1 MKDIGEYLQSGIV
14 ESYVLGLATAEE
26 SKEAESL
33 ASVYPA
39 VREAIDEFSKT
50 LEQYALANA
59 VAPDPAIKPMLM
71 ATIDFIARMEK
82 GERQSE
88 APELN
93 ENSNISDFADWLNR
107 PDFVLPSYVTD
118 VYARIINHTPQAT
131 TAVVWIKEMSP
142 AEIHHDEY
150 EKFLIVEGTCDITI
164 EQTIHHLKS
173 GDFLAIPLFA
183 NHTVKVTSDIPCKAI
198 LQRVAA

>member
-26 SKEAESL
+26 SREAESL
-33 ASVYPA
+33 AIVCPE
-39 VREAIDEFSKT
+39 VREAIDGFSKT
-50 LEQYALANA
+50 IEQHALASA
-59 VAPDPAIKPMLM
+59 IQPDPTIKPMLM
-71 ATIDFIARMEK
+71 ATIDFIARVEK
-82 GERQSE
+82 GESQSF
-88 APELN
+88 PSELTA
-93 ENSNISDFADWLNR
+93 NSSINDYAKWLNR

-118 VYARIINHTPQAT
+118 VYARIISHTPQAT
-131 TAVVWIKEMSP
+131 TAIVWIKEMFP

-164 EQTIHHLKS
+164 EKEVHHLKR

-183 NHTVKVTSDIPCKAI
+183 HHTVKVTSNIACKAV